1 MIQTSSTWAN
11 HLFVFKHFYVVLDL
25 QLEKLLE
32 QASKIPL
39 GVQLEEAAIMSPLVQ
54 RHLLSKCTLFV
65 CNKWDQVPKKDM
77 KALKSHVTKKLQ
89 KIWPGL
95 DVETQIIYISTTR
108 ANNVQ
113 TYGNIT
119 EDVISLMHGMNS
131 MALKGMEAR
140 LEFHWK

>member
-1 MIQTSSTWAN
+1 MC
-11 HLFVFKHFYVVLDL
+11 KHFHVVLDL
-25 QLEKLLE
+25 QLERLLE
-32 QASKIPL
+32 QASKLPL

-77 KALKSHVTKKLQ
+77 KALKNHVTKKLK

-95 DVETQIIYISTTR
+95 DVETQIIYVSTTR
-108 ANNVQ
+108 ANDAQN
-113 TYGNIT
+113 YGKIT
-119 EDVISLMHGMNS
+119 EDVTSLMHGINS